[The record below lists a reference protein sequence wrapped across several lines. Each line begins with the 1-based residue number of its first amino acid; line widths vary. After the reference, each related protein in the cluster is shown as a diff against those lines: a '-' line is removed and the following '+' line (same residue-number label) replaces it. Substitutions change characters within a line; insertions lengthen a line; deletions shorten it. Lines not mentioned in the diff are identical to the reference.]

1 MRKWVREHRART
13 SPAAYFRYASDTMP
27 RKGAAPAAPRPSPV
41 EARAETDPPVPHA
54 EELRRL
60 LSVPAAAWSGAW
72 RRELAGISP
81 ASLPALARRLI
92 EASLDLVHRDTG
104 AAERAALAARACA
117 RAAQGLPESS
127 RADLRAEATAV
138 VANCRRVQSDLVG
151 AGQLWRRVDGLACLG
166 TREPAQEARIASL
179 KASLYRDQRKFTEA
193 VDELLIA
200 IDRARLADQDGA
212 KARYRLQL
220 AETLRAKGSPRAALA
235 QVRKAQRY
243 LGDPS
248 VAQLAFGALH
258 QEILI
263 RNDLGQNRQ
272 ALALSRVL
280 APHYATYAGPVFQL
294 RGAWL
299 RGRLYASVGEHGQ
312 ATEIFEELKA
322 GFLAREMLYDAAL
335 VSLDLAL
342 AYAERGERGRVRSLA
357 HEMYDV
363 FRAQQIPREA
373 AAALLLF
380 AHNALD
386 ELADAAFIA
395 ETIRQLDAQR
405 PGLAA
410 HNHRTRIR

>member
-1 MRKWVREHRART
+1 
-13 SPAAYFRYASDTMP
+13 MP
-27 RKGAAPAAPRPSPV
+27 RKGAAEASPRLSPV
-41 EARAETDPPVPHA
+41 EARAETDPPVPGA

-60 LSVPAAAWSGAW
+60 IGVPAAAWSGAW
-72 RRELAGISP
+72 RRELTGTPP

-92 EASLDLVHRDTG
+92 EASLDLVHRDPG

-127 RADLRAEATAV
+127 RADLRAEATAA
-138 VANCRRVQSDLVG
+138 VANCRRVQNDLAG
-151 AGQLWRRVDGLACLG
+151 AEKAWRRVDELQRHGLQ
-166 TREPAQEARIASL
+166 EPALKGRLASL
-179 KASLYRDQRKFTEA
+179 RASLFRGRRQFVEA
-193 VDELLIA
+193 VDVLLEAIA
-200 IDRARLADQDGA
+200 FAQKTEDRRAE
-212 KARYRLQL
+212 ARYRLKL
-220 AETLRAKGSPRAALA
+220 GATLRAKGSPRAALA

-258 QEILI
+258 EEILI

-312 ATEIFEELKA
+312 AAEIFEELRA

-342 AYAERGERGRVRSLA
+342 SYAERGERGRVRSLA

-405 PGLAA
+405 RQA
-410 HNHRTRIR
+410 